1 MIANFSDH
9 ASNERT
15 FLAWVRTAIAIMG
28 FGLAAAHLSDQQVN
42 LKTETLMLAAGGL
55 VIVCAYVRMRH
66 FRSLIA
72 SSDELGQAEMP
83 KDTLLLALIASL
95 ALLLGTFILHV
106 T

>member
-15 FLAWVRTAIAIMG
+15 FLAWVRTAIAITG
-28 FGLAAAHLSDQQVN
+28 FGLAAAHLSDQPVN
-42 LKTETLMLAAGGL
+42 GRTEILLLASGGL

-66 FRSLIA
+66 FRRLIA
-72 SSDELGQAEMP
+72 SSDDLDQTEMP
-83 KDTLLLALIASL
+83 KDTLLLALIVSL
-95 ALLLGTFILHV
+95 ALLLGTFMLHV